1 MNLNFLNM
9 KKLFLSLMLVA
20 AVAACFTSCKKNSN
34 ESETHS
40 QTFTL
45 GETQYSVDNAITI
58 NNMQYD
64 GSDIYNAIVLSQGQ
78 MIGNTGGEGRGI
90 AIVFKGNI
98 NAGTYNLSSNVE
110 YFPKYVFADLEV
122 EDIVNFNIE
131 ELDDEDAYFAVSG
144 SFTLEINDGV
154 YTITTDNITV
164 RNAQDPAISESSSV
178 DFEGTPSRYVMANV
192 SEGSINED
200 NIVTAGVFKYTFP
213 LLGEQKIAAFITE
226 TGNAM
231 GFFYSGE
238 TIPVGDISTT
248 LIYLNEMNIN
258 SPQYASNVN
267 MIISVENNI
276 YTVDIANVTIQNVDY
291 TLHYVG
297 EMPYF
302 DFPF

>member
-1 MNLNFLNM
+1 
-9 KKLFLSLMLVA
+9 
-20 AVAACFTSCKKNSN
+20 
-34 ESETHS
+34 
-40 QTFTL
+40 
-45 GETQYSVDNAITI
+45 
-58 NNMQYD
+58 
-64 GSDIYNAIVLSQGQ
+64 
-78 MIGNTGGEGRGI
+78 
-90 AIVFKGNI
+90 
-98 NAGTYNLSSNVE
+98 
-110 YFPKYVFADLEV
+110 
-122 EDIVNFNIE
+122 
-131 ELDDEDAYFAVSG
+131 
-144 SFTLEINDGV
+144 
-154 YTITTDNITV
+154 
-164 RNAQDPAISESSSV
+164 
-178 DFEGTPSRYVMANV
+178 MANV